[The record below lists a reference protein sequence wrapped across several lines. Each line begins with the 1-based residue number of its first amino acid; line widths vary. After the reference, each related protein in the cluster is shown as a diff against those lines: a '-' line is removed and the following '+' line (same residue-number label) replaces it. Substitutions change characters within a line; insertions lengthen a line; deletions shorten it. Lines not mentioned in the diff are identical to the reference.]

1 MRYEKNRDTLV
12 VYMTGELDQCSAQ
25 GIRREL
31 DALLEDRRV
40 RRLVMDM
47 QDMTF
52 MDSSGIGMMIGRY
65 KFMKRR
71 GGGVRVRGMRQPVE
85 RVFRMSGLGQ
95 IIKNEERTESK

>member
-12 VYMTGELDQCSAQ
+12 VYITGELDQCSAQ

-52 MDSSGIGMMIGRY
+52 MDSSGIGVVLGRY
-65 KFMKRR
+65 RQLAAR
-71 GGGVRVRGMRQPVE
+71 GGSVAVRRMNSHVTRIFNLSGM
-85 RVFRMSGLGQ
+85 GQ
-95 IIKNEERTESK
+95 IIENIKE